1 MIWSLRNFTY
11 NDFCVLHH
19 QGWHFFLSLLRIVT
33 VWLCFPSSRLGSLSD
48 AHSRH
53 WTLLIWPGFS
63 LWSGWP
69 SHFPAWR
76 GGHRKCDLLPPSN
89 PAPPPLPNP
98 QPYSMSAFFPDLLN
112 CFECCGKWIILKWKP
127 GQIWFGLETTQGFKR
142 SQLGGTR
149 ISLFSLFSWW
159 AGKPERKTTLLYWK
173 QTLVFLRK
181 LENLRWSTPEQ

>member
-1 MIWSLRNFTY
+1 MIWSLRNFSCSV
-11 NDFCVLHH
+11 FCVLHH
-19 QGWHFFLSLLRIVT
+19 WGWHLFLYLLRRVT
-33 VWLCFPSSRLGSLSD
+33 VRFPNNQFGSLSD

-53 WTLLIWPGFS
+53 WALLIWPGLS

-69 SHFPAWR
+69 SQLTAWR
-76 GGHRKCDLLPPSN
+76 GIGNVICCLPHPCSPTPS
-89 PAPPPLPNP
+89 NP
-98 QPYSMSAFFPDLLN
+98 QPYPKSAFFPDLLN

-149 ISLFSLFSWW
+149 ISLFSLFSWF
-159 AGKPERKTTLLYWK
+159 ADKPERKTTQWYWK

-181 LENLRWSTPEQ
+181 LENLCWSTPEQ